1 MIAVTRKGRDMQ
13 QDVASQMRTGLKTRI
28 EAIAAQRSTISLPRI
43 CEQIDLIRHDA
54 KVCGLAPL
62 ERLASMLETA
72 LARHGIG
79 PVVLSYLD
87 LMRDACDCDDCSE
100 EASTAWLAALSLRV
114 GH

>member
-1 MIAVTRKGRDMQ
+1 MR
-13 QDVASQMRTGLKTRI
+13 QDVANHMRTGLRSRI
-28 EAIAAQRSTISLPRI
+28 EAIAAQRGTISLPRI

-54 KVCGLAPL
+54 KACGLAPVD
-62 ERLASMLETA
+62 RLASMLETA
-72 LARHGIG
+72 LARHGLG

-100 EASTAWLAALSLRV
+100 EASAAWLAALSLRM

>member
-1 MIAVTRKGRDMQ
+1 MQ
-13 QDVASQMRTGLKTRI
+13 QNVASQMRMGLRSRI
-28 EAIAAQRSTISLPRI
+28 EAIAAQRGAISLPRI

-54 KVCGLAPL
+54 KACGLAPV

>member
-1 MIAVTRKGRDMQ
+1 MQ
-13 QDVASQMRTGLKTRI
+13 QDVAIQMRTGLKTRI
-28 EAIAAQRSTISLPRI
+28 EAIAAQRGTISLPRI
-43 CEQIDLIRHDA
+43 CEQIDMIRHDA

-62 ERLASMLETA
+62 ERLASMLESA

-100 EASTAWLAALSLRV
+100 EATAAWLAALSLRM